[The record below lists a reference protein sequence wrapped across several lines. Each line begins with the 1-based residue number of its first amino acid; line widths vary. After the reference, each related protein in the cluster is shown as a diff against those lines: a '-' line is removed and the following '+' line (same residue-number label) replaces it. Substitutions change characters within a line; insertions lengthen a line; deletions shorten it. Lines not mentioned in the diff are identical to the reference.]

1 MNWDLME
8 RCEALL
14 DEFNIKPV
22 VGVIP
27 SNKDEELLNYPNKN
41 NFWEIVRNW
50 QSKNWSVAMH
60 GYTHVYDKE
69 TNKKDYFGYGGKSEF
84 FDHSYEEQILRI
96 RKGLKIFRDSNVG

>member
-41 NFWEIVRNW
+41 NFWEIVRN
-50 QSKNWSVAMH
+50 
-60 GYTHVYDKE
+60 
-69 TNKKDYFGYGGKSEF
+69 
-84 FDHSYEEQILRI
+84 
-96 RKGLKIFRDSNVG
+96 

>member
-1 MNWDLME
+1 MIYKKISKAFKDNTGILIRFDDIAANMNWDLME

-41 NFWEIVRNW
+41 NFWEIVRN
-50 QSKNWSVAMH
+50 
-60 GYTHVYDKE
+60 
-69 TNKKDYFGYGGKSEF
+69 
-84 FDHSYEEQILRI
+84 
-96 RKGLKIFRDSNVG
+96 